1 MAEERIKT
9 EEIYFPQKMSRKGK
23 GGGERKSEKRRERKE
38 EIISKEGL

>member
-9 EEIYFPQKMSRKGK
+9 EEIYIFFKSRDEKGE
-23 GGGERKSEKRRERKE
+23 GERKSEKRRERKE

>member
-9 EEIYFPQKMSRKGK
+9 EEIYIFLKSRDGK
-23 GGGERKSEKRRERKE
+23 GEGERKSEKRRERKE